1 MEEKKNPERLEY
13 TVEEYKTER
22 KRGTI
27 FAFLGLILMVMALS
41 VFVLIYEAKI
51 LPPSFAGRVFCSA
64 FLVLGL
70 GIAMNGLVM
79 ISAANIKLERSI
91 KEDVNE
97 LGKLVDEV
105 KEETEKARKDN
116 KGEEPKR

>member
-1 MEEKKNPERLEY
+1 MEEKKNPERLDY
-13 TVEEYKTER
+13 TKEEYKTER

-41 VFVLIYEAKI
+41 VFVLICVVKV

-79 ISAANIKLERSI
+79 ISAADIKLERSI
-91 KEDVNE
+91 GEDVNE

>member
-1 MEEKKNPERLEY
+1 MEDKKNPERLEY
-13 TVEEYKTER
+13 TKEEYKTER

-91 KEDVNE
+91 EEEDNHH
-97 LGKLVDEV
+97 GKLDHQLKQEA
-105 KEETEKARKDN
+105 ENPGN
-116 KGEEPKR
+116 K

>member
-27 FAFLGLILMVMALS
+27 FAFWGLILMVMALS

-91 KEDVNE
+91 EEDVNE

-105 KEETEKARKDN
+105 KEEAEKAGKN
-116 KGEEPKR
+116 

>member
-1 MEEKKNPERLEY
+1 MEEKKNPERFDY

-22 KRGTI
+22 ERGT
-27 FAFLGLILMVMALS
+27 FLAFLGLFLMVIALS
-41 VFVLIYEAKI
+41 VFASIYVVKI
-51 LPPSFAGRVFCSA
+51 LPPSFAGRVFGSA

-91 KEDVNE
+91 EEDVNE

-105 KEETEKARKDN
+105 KEEAEKAGKN
-116 KGEEPKR
+116 

>member
-1 MEEKKNPERLEY
+1 MEEKKNPARLEY

-91 KEDVNE
+91 EEDVNE

-105 KEETEKARKDN
+105 KEEAEKAGKN
-116 KGEEPKR
+116 

>member
-51 LPPSFAGRVFCSA
+51 LLPSFAGRVFCSA

-91 KEDVNE
+91 EEDVNE

-105 KEETEKARKDN
+105 KEEAEKAGKN
-116 KGEEPKR
+116 

>member
-1 MEEKKNPERLEY
+1 MEDKKNPERLEY
-13 TVEEYKTER
+13 TKEEYKTER

-41 VFVLIYEAKI
+41 VFVLIYMVKI
-51 LPPSFAGRVFCSA
+51 LPPSFSGRVFCSA

-91 KEDVNE
+91 EEDVNE

>member
-1 MEEKKNPERLEY
+1 MEENKKPERLDY
-13 TVEEYKTER
+13 TKEEYKTER

-27 FAFLGLILMVMALS
+27 FAIFVLILMVMALS
-41 VFVLIYEAKI
+41 VFVLIYIVKI

-79 ISAANIKLERSI
+79 ISAADIKLERSMA
-91 KEDVNE
+91 EDVNE

-105 KEETEKARKDN
+105 KEEAEGKKEN
-116 KGEEPKR
+116 GK

>member
-1 MEEKKNPERLEY
+1 MEEKKNPERFDY

-22 KRGTI
+22 ESGT
-27 FAFLGLILMVMALS
+27 FLAFLGLFLMVIALS
-41 VFVLIYEAKI
+41 VFASIYVVKI
-51 LPPSFAGRVFCSA
+51 LPPSFAGRVFGSA
-64 FLVLGL
+64 FLVFGL
-70 GIAMNGLVM
+70 GIAFDGLVM

>member
-41 VFVLIYEAKI
+41 VFVLIYMVKI

-91 KEDVNE
+91 EEDVNE